1 MNKSTQTGV
10 AQSPTWIDEPAASN
24 YQALELEQGAP
35 AKNAASL
42 ITVIIEADQKRNSK
56 PRERK
61 NGRTAY
67 NSSLLVK
74 VGEGCD
80 FTITHKSKNRV
91 EEQSD
96 IHHAR
101 RQLFDSE
108 KRSGGSPRFL
118 PNIIMNATQPTF
130 RREMICLSA
139 TRQNANET
147 GME

>member
-1 MNKSTQTGV
+1 MNKSTQTEV

-24 YQALELEQGAP
+24 YQALQLEQGAP
-35 AKNAASL
+35 AKNAASV
-42 ITVIIEADQKRNSK
+42 ITVIIEADQKRNLK
-56 PRERK
+56 PRAEKK
-61 NGRTAY
+61 NGRPAY

-74 VGEGCD
+74 VGERCD

-108 KRSGGSPRFL
+108 NRSGGSL
-118 PNIIMNATQPTF
+118 PNRIMNATQPTF
-130 RREMICLSA
+130 GREMVCLSA
-139 TRQNANET
+139 TGQNANET